1 MLSGKIKKFPEK
13 EIKTTGYVIYTLEA
27 SIWSLMNTNSFEKCV
42 LQAVNLGEDTDTTA
56 AVAGGLAGIFY
67 GRKAIPQKW
76 LRNLVRLEDIEE
88 LLRKLDIKYAE
99 Y

>member
-1 MLSGKIKKFPEK
+1 
-13 EIKTTGYVIYTLEA
+13 
-27 SIWSLMNTNSFEKCV
+27 MNTNSFEKCV